1 MNSNCDPITQEII
14 QNSLTAIAEEMFVGM
29 AKTAMSS
36 VIYEVLDFGV
46 AITDAEGNLASAGA
60 GIPSFVGM
68 LDPGVKAIIRKY
80 KERNDV
86 NPGDIFITND
96 PYEGG
101 VSHAN
106 DVVLVM
112 PIFVDGKILAWTAN
126 KGHWIDIGGATPGSI
141 SPVAV
146 ELFQEGLQLPEVR
159 LFSRGEPVES
169 IFDIIRANIRLPD
182 QSMGDLWAGIAALRI
197 GEKRLKELTNKYGF
211 AIVIDAIKNYL
222 DYGESVVLRGLQK
235 LPKGTF
241 KAEDQMDDGR
251 ILKVAVTITNS
262 EFIVDLK
269 GNPPQDNG
277 PMNGTY
283 FSTLMSAQAIFKG
296 VTAPQRW
303 ANAGSFRPIK
313 LLTDEGSLFHAKKPA
328 AVGLYYENKIR
339 SADLIWKALAPEM
352 PDLTTAG
359 HFCSIC
365 ATVIG
370 LNKPDGTKSSFIEPE
385 VGGWGAGRGKDG
397 ENAQFSSS
405 HGETFNCPVEVNEA
419 RNGIFVDCYQL
430 NNEPT
435 GAGEFRGGKG
445 IELRY
450 RVPDGDGWLT
460 AGYSR
465 THVPPWGQNGGN
477 DGSVNKLVVYLEDG
491 TEKHMSQASQLPLK
505 KDDVVCII
513 TGNGAGYGDSHKREK
528 AKILDDLKNQYITK
542 EEAIQNY
549 ALNPSE
555 LEKLGEH

>member
-1 MNSNCDPITQEII
+1 MSTSYDPITQEII
-14 QNSLTAIAEEMFVGM
+14 QNSLTAIADEMFYGM

-46 AITDAEGNLASAGA
+46 GITDADGNLASAGA

-68 LDPGVKAIIRKY
+68 LDPGVKAIIRKHS
-80 KERNDV
+80 ESN
-86 NPGDIFITND
+86 NIHPGDIFITND
-96 PYEGG
+96 AFVGG

-106 DVVLVM
+106 DVVLIM
-112 PIFVDGKILAWTAN
+112 PIFVDEKIIAWTAN
-126 KGHWIDIGGATPGSI
+126 KGHWVDIGGATPGSL

-146 ELFQEGLQLPEVR
+146 ELYQEGLQLPEIK
-159 LFSRGEPVES
+159 LFSRGNPVSEV
-169 IFDIIRANIRLPD
+169 FDIIRANIRLPD

-197 GEKRLKELTNKYGF
+197 GEKRIKELSHKYGF
-211 AIVIDAIKNYL
+211 NVVVDAIRNYL
-222 DYGESVVLRGLQK
+222 DYGESVVREGLKK
-235 LPKGTF
+235 LPKGEF
-241 KAEDQMDDGR
+241 SAVDYMDDGR
-251 ILKVAVTITNS
+251 ELKVTVTIS
-262 EFIVDLK
+262 DAEFVVDLR
-269 GNPPQDNG
+269 GNPVQGND

-283 FSTLMSAQAIFKG
+283 FSTLVSAQAIFKG
-296 VTAPQRW
+296 ITAPERW

-313 LLTDEGSLFHAKKPA
+313 LLTDEGSIFHAKKPA

-339 SADLIWKALAPEM
+339 SADLIWKALAPSM

-365 ATVIG
+365 ATIIG
-370 LNKPDGTKSSFIEPE
+370 LNKTTGEKSSFVEPE
-385 VGGWGAGRGKDG
+385 VGGWGAGAGKDG

-450 RVPDGDGWLT
+450 RVPEGSGWLT
-460 AGYSR
+460 ADYSR
-465 THVPPWGQNGGN
+465 TQVKPWGQNGGE
-477 DGSVNKLVVYLEDG
+477 DGSVNKLSIHRANGEIEAVE
-491 TEKHMSQASQLPLK
+491 QASQLPLK
-505 KDDVVCII
+505 KDDVVCIV
-513 TGNGAGYGDSHKREK
+513 TGNGGGYGNKNNRSKS
-528 AKILDDLKNQYITK
+528 KILDDLKNEYIT
-542 EEAIQNY
+542 EQEAISNY
-549 ALNPSE
+549 GLAE
-555 LEKLGEH
+555 QDIR

>member
-1 MNSNCDPITQEII
+1 MTNHYNAITQEII
-14 QNSLTAIAEEMFVGM
+14 QNSLTAIADEMFAGM

-68 LDPGVKAIIRKY
+68 LDPGVKAIINKFSNQLSKDPS
-80 KERNDV
+80 KESGIK
-86 NPGDIFITND
+86 PGDIFITND

-106 DVVLVM
+106 DVVLIM
-112 PIFVDGKILAWTAN
+112 PVFVDQHLLAWTAN
-126 KGHWIDIGGATPGSI
+126 KGHWVDIGGATPGSL
-141 SPVAV
+141 SPVAT
-146 ELFQEGLQLPEVR
+146 EIYQEGLQLPEVR
-159 LFSRGEPVES
+159 LFSQGEPNDSV
-169 IFDIIRANIRLPD
+169 FDIIRANIRLPE

-197 GEKRLKELTNKYGF
+197 GEKRLQELAKKYDLPTITE
-211 AIVIDAIKNYL
+211 AMKNYL
-222 DYGESVVLRGLQK
+222 NYGESVVRRGLQQ

-241 KAEDQMDDGR
+241 HAEDTMDDGQQ
-251 ILKVAVTITNS
+251 IKVAVTIS
-262 EFIVDLK
+262 DDEFIVDFR
-269 GNPPQDNG
+269 GNPAQDKG

-283 FSTLMSAQAIFKG
+283 LSTLMSAQAIFKG

-313 LLTDEGSLFHAKKPA
+313 LLTDKGSLFDAKKPA
-328 AVGLYYENKIR
+328 AIGLYYETKIR
-339 SADLIWKALAPEM
+339 SADLIWKALAPVIPEQ
-352 PDLTTAG
+352 TTAG

-365 ATVIG
+365 ATVMG
-370 LNKPDGTKSSFIEPE
+370 LNLPNGEKRSFVEPE
-385 VGGWGAGRGKDG
+385 IGGWGAGINKDG

-419 RNGIFVDCYQL
+419 RNHIFVDCYQL

-450 RVPDGDGWLT
+450 RIPEGDGWLT

-465 THVPPWGQNGGN
+465 TNIPPWGQNQGS
-477 DGSVNKLVVYLEDG
+477 DGSVNKLIIKRHNGAEERLQ
-491 TEKHMSQASQLPLK
+491 HAAQLPLET
-505 KDDVVCII
+505 DDVVCII
-513 TGNGAGYGDSHKREK
+513 TGNGGGYGNAKNRSK
-528 AKILDDLKNQYITK
+528 AQILDDLKNEYISK
-542 EEAIQNY
+542 DEAINVY
-549 ALNPSE
+549 GLNG
-555 LEKLGEH
+555 K